1 MSLLEAYELVDNI
14 ADADIR
20 NKVKKAIDRK
30 MYEVEAFGQGAQL
43 KRNVIIPAT
52 MRYYTQNSLRGI
64 GKTMRLAIMN
74 DI

>member
-1 MSLLEAYELVDNI
+1 MSLIEAYELIDNI
-14 ADADIR
+14 ADTTIKNR
-20 NKVKKAIDRK
+20 IKKAIDRT
-30 MYEVEAFGQGAQL
+30 MYEVESAGQGAQL

-64 GKTMRLAIMN
+64 PSTMRLAIMD

>member
-1 MSLLEAYELVDNI
+1 MSLIEAYDLIDNI
-14 ADADIR
+14 TDAATKR
-20 NKVKKAIDRK
+20 MVKKAIDAK
-30 MYEVEAFGQGAQL
+30 MYEVESTGQGAQL

>member
-1 MSLLEAYELVDNI
+1 MSLIEAYDLIDNI
-14 ADADIR
+14 TDTATR
-20 NKVKKAIDRK
+20 NKVKKAIDKK
-30 MYEVEAFGQGAQL
+30 MYEVESAGQGAQL

-64 GKTMRLAIMN
+64 PRTMRLAIMN